1 MLRMASRIL
10 ATTLF
15 ERIRANP
22 ATPAII
28 EPIYSVRRLFPPR
41 KNINKFLVGGAV
53 EEVICDLIRSCG
65 YACDNVSSTEAVI
78 DIIVRDGAHSFPF
91 SLKSIQRLG
100 SAIIIENYR
109 GKKHDIKDLVPT
121 IVVVIGEKNLTL
133 AYLDNPLLLESGATV
148 EEVYKHAD
156 SNLSMRGGFVKSM
169 ITKTLPADLVIN
181 VAVPDLPDV
190 AEMDVSALVVAQ
202 ARAAVAAARR
212 V

>member
-109 GKKHDIKDLVPT
+109 GKKHDIGELAPT

-133 AYLDNPLLLESGATV
+133 AYLDNTIVLESGVPMETV
-148 EEVYKHAD
+148 YNHAD
-156 SNLSMRGGFVKSM
+156 SNLSMRGGFVKTM
-169 ITKTLPADLVIN
+169 ITKSLPADLVIN
-181 VAVPDLPDV
+181 IGVPDLPDL
-190 AEMDVSALVVAQ
+190 AEMDISALVVAQ
-202 ARAAVAAARR
+202 ARAAVAAARAK
-212 V
+212 